1 MSSDAQAVIQGVESK
16 IITVTTSS
24 DQPGD
29 KVVFKLEIDENEIR
43 ARQFACHLTIHND
56 TKNSIHLLAIN
67 YRLGST
73 VKMQKT
79 ETTSFVDLKQEYDR
93 LKEDVQ
99 LLLRSIYV
107 TQSKEFAKEYSIRF
121 LDAFKS
127 IFSFKFMAQN
137 LWLAYVYIFSFRF
150 AEWRRYL
157 SNKLFRMDFPVASA
171 AEAEK
176 AARTLMDK
184 GIGSPVVEVILMAKI
199 ARMKE
204 IEGIDENFLRPEF
217 IGEILPGEIFERIY
231 ILKARRNLA
240 SIASYTAAFDVK
252 LAWDEPIANSQRR
265 AERMLSKSISFNVTP
280 SPITLSIVA
289 VLFSFLGTILN
300 SVPIIKDQYSELFTF
315 EFAKKYF
322 VAAVLAIVIFN
333 SLEITEFKDRFRS
346 ISWRSAMFVG
356 LLCGLLSD
364 KMLKAVTSF
373 VQ

>member
-56 TKNSIHLLAIN
+56 TKNSIHLLPIN
-67 YRLGST
+67 YRLAST

-184 GIGSPVVEVILMAKI
+184 GIGSP
-199 ARMKE
+199 
-204 IEGIDENFLRPEF
+204 
-217 IGEILPGEIFERIY
+217 
-231 ILKARRNLA
+231 
-240 SIASYTAAFDVK
+240 YTAAFDVK

-265 AERMLSKSISFNVTP
+265 AER
-280 SPITLSIVA
+280 
-289 VLFSFLGTILN
+289 
-300 SVPIIKDQYSELFTF
+300 
-315 EFAKKYF
+315 
-322 VAAVLAIVIFN
+322 
-333 SLEITEFKDRFRS
+333 
-346 ISWRSAMFVG
+346 
-356 LLCGLLSD
+356 
-364 KMLKAVTSF
+364 
-373 VQ
+373 